1 MQSPAPPSLLPIFSN
16 REILRAVRELRVA
29 RESFIVQ
36 SHLCRIPQC
45 VVYPRLPQSQCLGIV
60 RWKEELMGH
69 FNSRIDQQLA
79 MTQVSGGELF
89 QETGFSLLESSLVES
104 AASTGI

>member
-1 MQSPAPPSLLPIFSN
+1 
-16 REILRAVRELRVA
+16 
-29 RESFIVQ
+29 
-36 SHLCRIPQC
+36 
-45 VVYPRLPQSQCLGIV
+45 
-60 RWKEELMGH
+60 MGH